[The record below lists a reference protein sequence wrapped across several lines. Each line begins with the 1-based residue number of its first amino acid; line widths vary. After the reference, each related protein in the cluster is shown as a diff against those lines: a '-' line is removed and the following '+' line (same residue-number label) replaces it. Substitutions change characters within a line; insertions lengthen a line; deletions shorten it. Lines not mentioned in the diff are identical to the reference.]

1 NCIAKGKTHK
11 PYKYGC
17 KASIATTQQEN
28 IIVAAVSFQVNPH
41 DSKTLDATFHQHE
54 RMTNTKAKSTHVGKE
69 YRGTKKI
76 GTQIIATD
84 AGKNKSS
91 DEKQKMLAI

>member
-1 NCIAKGKTHK
+1 
-11 PYKYGC
+11 
-17 KASIATTQQEN
+17 
-28 IIVAAVSFQVNPH
+28 
-41 DSKTLDATFHQHE
+41 
-54 RMTNTKAKSTHVGKE
+54 MTNTKAKSTHVGKE